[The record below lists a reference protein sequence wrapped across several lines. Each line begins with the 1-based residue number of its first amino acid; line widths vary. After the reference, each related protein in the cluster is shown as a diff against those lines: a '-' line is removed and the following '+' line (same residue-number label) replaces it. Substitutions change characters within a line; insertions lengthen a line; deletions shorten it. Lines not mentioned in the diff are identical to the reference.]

1 MAKKFILL
9 QIVMVTFGIALFFAL
24 ASLKQRVSDKIG
36 PDDSGAAAIDQA
48 ENARGGCNF
57 HDLPGQPV
65 DVRSLRDIPQT
76 AVIVLPDTVDYVPRP
91 EVLPETLSFV
101 QVFIDRKS
109 IVTRVVCD

>member
-48 ENARGGCNF
+48 ENARGGAIF
-57 HDLPGQPV
+57 MTFPD
-65 DVRSLRDIPQT
+65 SL
-76 AVIVLPDTVDYVPRP
+76 LM
-91 EVLPETLSFV
+91 S
-101 QVFIDRKS
+101 DRCAIFRK
-109 IVTRVVCD
+109 RR